1 MQLNPQSEGSIGSN
15 SSQISRDIHPETAG
29 PRILMLGWEY
39 PPHISGGLGTAC
51 EGLTKSLFELKVNI
65 DFVVPKLFG
74 DEAADHMKLF
84 EPSGFFRRKQDELS
98 ESITTITATSVT
110 TANRIRRTWEV
121 SSHLLPYLGPEEFLA
136 WKEEISLLSKTD
148 QEIKWREYWEK
159 VSLQSGSGDHYG
171 TALFR
176 EVDTY
181 AQRVSLI
188 VQDESLQNSIDVIHA
203 HDWMTFPAGLMAA
216 QRTGR
221 PLVLHVHSIEHDR
234 SGEGGNPHIL
244 HIEGEGLSKCHHI
257 IAVSNFTKKQ
267 IQEKYKISPHKITV
281 VHNGGPESLPRLT
294 QAMPKTISE
303 KISEIEPEKGY
314 YTVLFLGRMTMQKG
328 PDYFIEAARQ
338 VLQRIP
344 NVLFIM
350 AGTGDMLP
358 RMKKRVKE
366 LKLEDHFSFP
376 GFLKGSSVDA
386 AFAKADL
393 YVMPS
398 VSEPFGL
405 TPLESIRAGTPVL
418 ISKQSG
424 VSEILTHALKADFWD
439 VVDIADQIIGAL
451 LYPALRSDMIQM
463 SQKEA
468 EQITWKKSARK
479 VLDLYQNLL
488 TPAP

>member
-1 MQLNPQSEGSIGSN
+1 MQSSPPPEGSTDVGSKN
-15 SSQISRDIHPETAG
+15 HD
-29 PRILMLGWEY
+29 PRVLMLGWEY

-51 EGLTKSLFELKVNI
+51 EGLTKSLCDLKVNI

-74 DEAADHMKLF
+74 DEAARHMKLF
-84 EPSGFFRRKQDELS
+84 EPSGFIRRKQEELLECVTTS
-98 ESITTITATSVT
+98 ITSSITTATK
-110 TANRIRRTWEV
+110 IRRTWEV
-121 SSHLLPYLGPEEFLA
+121 SSHLLPYLTPEEFLA

-148 QEIKWREYWEK
+148 QEVKWREYWEK
-159 VSLQSGSGDHYG
+159 VSLQSGAGDHYG

-176 EVDTY
+176 EVDSY

-188 VQDESLQNSIDVIHA
+188 MQDESLKNSIDIIHA

-221 PLVLHVHSIEHDR
+221 PLILHVHSIEHDR
-234 SGEGGNPHIL
+234 SGDGGNPHIL

-257 IAVSNFTKKQ
+257 IAVSNYTKNQ

-281 VHNGGPESLPRLT
+281 VHNGGPDSFQPL
-294 QAMPKTISE
+294 SE
-303 KISEIEPEKGY
+303 TSAVKQEKGL

-328 PDYFIEAARQ
+328 PDYFVEAAQQ
-338 VLQRIP
+338 VLTRIP

-376 GFLKGSSVDA
+376 GFLKGPSVDE
-386 AFAKADL
+386 AFANADL

-424 VSEILTHALKADFWD
+424 VSELLAHALKADFWD
-439 VVDIADQIIGAL
+439 VADIADQIIGAL

-468 EQITWKKSARK
+468 GQITWKKSAQK
-479 VLDLYQNLL
+479 ILDLYQNLL
-488 TPAP
+488 TADP

>member
-1 MQLNPQSEGSIGSN
+1 MRLNPQ
-15 SSQISRDIHPETAG
+15 PENFEKPG
-29 PRILMLGWEY
+29 PRVLMLGWEY

-51 EGLTKSLFELKVNI
+51 EGLTKSLFDLNVSI
-65 DFVVPKLFG
+65 DFVVPKVFG
-74 DEAADHMKLF
+74 DEVASHMRLF
-84 EPSGFFRRKQDELS
+84 EPTSFFRRKQEELL
-98 ESITTITATSVT
+98 ESITTSITSSTTSSVT
-110 TANRIRRTWEV
+110 TTIPIRRTWEV
-121 SSHLLPYLGPEEFLA
+121 SSHLLPYLGTEEFLA

-148 QEIKWREYWEK
+148 QEVKWREYWEK
-159 VSLQSGSGDHYG
+159 VSLHPGAAGDHYG
-171 TALFR
+171 SALFR
-176 EVDTY
+176 EVESY
-181 AQRVSLI
+181 SQRVSLI
-188 VQDESLQNSIDVIHA
+188 LQDETLRNSIDVIHA

-221 PLVLHVHSIEHDR
+221 PLILHVHSIEHDR
-234 SGEGGNPHIL
+234 SGDGGNPHIL
-244 HIEGEGLSKCHHI
+244 HVEGEGLSRCHQI
-257 IAVSNFTKKQ
+257 IAVSNYTKTQ
-267 IQEKYKISPHKITV
+267 IQEKYKISPHKIVV
-281 VHNGGPESLPRLT
+281 VHNGGPESFKSLNETP
-294 QAMPKTISE
+294 QKGD
-303 KISEIEPEKGY
+303 EKGV

-328 PDYFIEAARQ
+328 PDYFIEAAQQ
-338 VLQRIP
+338 VLNRIP

-376 GFLKGSSVDA
+376 GFLKGPSVDE

-424 VSEILTHALKADFWD
+424 VSELLSHALKADFWD
-439 VVDIADQIIGAL
+439 VADIADQIIGAL
-451 LYPALRSDMIQM
+451 LYPALRSDMIEM
-463 SQKEA
+463 SQKEV

-479 VLDLYQNLL
+479 ILDLYQNLL
-488 TPAP
+488 TAPP